1 MQDKELIINILKFI
15 KILKYIYWIINK
27 HTISILLRL
36 KIKLILY
43 FTYSWIWINLLLLWV
58 SIYYTLF
65 FISLINNVLDTS
77 TVLILL
83 LSKFFNSAYF
93 K

>member
-1 MQDKELIINILKFI
+1 M
-15 KILKYIYWIINK
+15 
-27 HTISILLRL
+27 RL

-58 SIYYTLF
+58 SISYTLF

-83 LSKFFNSAYF
+83 LNKFFNSAYF